1 MVDLGEDEEFAGN
14 QGVEGAEGR
23 DIDPDA
29 LAFIQAK
36 RHVDDIQK
44 AKKFEK
50 RIGAHN
56 WCEIINSYISYY
68 PLFSN

>member
-1 MVDLGEDEEFAGN
+1 
-14 QGVEGAEGR
+14 
-23 DIDPDA
+23 
-29 LAFIQAK
+29 
-36 RHVDDIQK
+36 VDDIQK

-68 PLFSN
+68 PLFSH